1 MESTIHCQ
9 ANMTS
14 HPGIFL
20 GISICK
26 MRILNTYFN
35 NKNFIIIYKIIVWV
49 EKANGLGHLGKLLH
63 NIGHV
68 YTIEF
73 LIKLGIYML
82 QRNGA

>member
-1 MESTIHCQ
+1 
-9 ANMTS
+9 MTS

-20 GISICK
+20 GISKCK

-35 NKNFIIIYKIIVWV
+35 TNKNFIIIYKIIVWV

-73 LIKLGIYML
+73 LIKLGIIYVK
-82 QRNGA
+82 RNGA